1 MTRAVRKSAFLN
13 RCAYGQKEK
22 IVFIRERAYVAG
34 EVTLGEGANIWWPAS
49 AATSRPFNESVKKGR
64 NAAGGQVSPFF
75 ARELF

>member
-34 EVTLGEGANIWWPAS
+34 EVTLGEGANIRCVACVRGDVAP
-49 AATSRPFNESVKKGR
+49 V
-64 NAAGGQVSPFF
+64 
-75 ARELF
+75 